1 MTQDIAA
8 DAGFAGLGTGDAKSP
23 FKRWAMLF
31 LMFLFVAGISSLAT
45 ASGQIF
51 SISKNICTGVPSS
64 MDSPQDCEL
73 ATQVSMGTPVY
84 YVITITSPWGQA
96 QQQVDLIDDYEA
108 EFSPT
113 PGGLFCIDGDTG
125 NAVSHMPSGQPNGIA
140 SVTLNMGQTIHCFVP
155 GTFNAVPP
163 GQSGNS
169 ENTVTGI
176 NKDKY
181 DLSADVET
189 KVLNTTPL
197 NADLSITKTADSSQL
212 NVTGS
217 SDTLTYTIT
226 ITNNGTADV
235 DVGDFFK
242 LYDKLSLLPNGVPF
256 NVDFAGATCTTT
268 VAAANANDPQQTEC
282 LDPAG
287 PNLYGSPPTLVG
299 TTGQTN
305 FFNWGFAPGAD
316 GHINAGDS
324 IVLTITIKIS
334 QLDGLDCVAAL
345 NADGLR
351 NTAFFNLTNSTNGT
365 AYSEINNL
373 NNTASVDTAITT
385 GQTNVVPGCGKSHL
399 RLTKKRIAPA
409 DPVAWGAPVT
419 YEITIENASV
429 PNQPITINQKDLQ
442 DWVTQGINTPSF
454 TATHLG
460 TGCVTASDPGLCA
473 SFNANSPTVNDYT
486 PLTFAYYGHTQKA
499 WDSVDPITLN
509 HGENIILKTQFV
521 YEKPDCS
528 TVPNAKIRPIFN
540 TAKITYMATPYG
552 GKLLPPSVTFT
563 QDDTAMIQM
572 EKVKPCDFTVT
583 KDVKNEGGAQLQ
595 FGVPFDYIVTYTNNG
610 PDRDIGTIMDAVRID
625 IPGYASSLPFTSSFK
640 CSSPTGGVSGFNSSG
655 GYSSGFAVNTTT
667 PAQGSPAA
675 NIGSNVNFQQGST
688 LECQITMTVNR
699 PPFNDK
705 FCTTKPAKFENL
717 ALMDTTNPFN
727 NNIFWPPSSTYT
739 FGAYN
744 NPPVQNVNWATASLD
759 LPKCWD
765 AIINKSAS
773 VAGLP
778 QTNAPWTY
786 PGNPNAIN
794 YSITTTNTSQGTW
807 GDPTDPNPGWVVTDG
822 FVDPSNTGI
831 PSAYYDN
838 TNVQQGHSSP
848 LAPVCNAAG
857 WCWPTAPH
865 DGTSTIGVKN
875 LTPGENGV
883 WNIQY
888 TGKIKNGEDV
898 MNCAEVSLPA
908 GTETDA
914 QFYSNFDPKETK
926 RDCVKIPVVEVTK
939 IPVIKVIDDQTGA
952 GIKDAGPFGFSA
964 SCSPFPLQTVSST
977 FSLSTTSPTG
987 TSPIHNIYPVP
998 VNSTSCTITET
1009 STPAVPNAAIKACQ
1023 AQLGR
1028 GATAV
1033 WQTAGSPTTLTGPLS
1048 QNVDTVKIVNSLVC
1062 VPPKP
1067 VKLTIIKRVENPTLP
1082 NGQVIPPLAFPID
1095 VNCSPA
1101 ATPNTISL
1109 SAGTVQGQGTVLV
1122 QPGATCTVTEPN
1134 PPIPPLVYEYCRG
1147 KGMKAQWVTNYFP
1160 ANPIVVG
1167 PRGASVTV
1175 SNKWECV
1182 GDKESAVI
1190 KVTKILKTPFD
1201 LPRDVLNSLTFTINA
1216 NCTPAATPSSINI
1229 IAGQTAVFNVQLGA
1243 VCTFT
1248 ETLPP
1253 MPDAFYKY
1261 CERRGMVP
1269 EWNPPVFAP
1278 GASVTIK
1285 KREQSLEVI
1294 NTFKCVKKVPD
1305 PYGTVN
1311 LIKRVDTTGM
1321 PAPVNLPPQN
1331 YTINIACAPGP
1342 VLPSSV
1348 TLSAGTTPGTGSFS
1362 APIGAVCTMTEP
1374 TPSMPA
1380 AITAYCRSIGATG
1393 AVWDLPTI
1401 PPVTVSG
1408 RSQTIAIVNKWH
1420 CTPVINPKGSLEV
1433 IKEVTNTVP
1442 GVLIPPQTYPIT
1454 VSCAPATGGPATVT
1468 QLPLSGWPGA
1478 SGMVNNIP
1486 VGSTCTVTEQ
1496 TPSTPA
1502 LLANMCANQGK
1513 TFQWDPPVYVPASGS
1528 TTIVAGVNVVRVK
1541 NTWSCVGG
1549 TTTLTV
1555 TKRISNPGSFVLTN
1569 MNFSVTANCTP
1580 GGINTQAV
1588 NNGSGMGSVG
1598 FTVPVGAICTV
1609 TENTPLPTF
1618 PAAADQ
1624 SCGPGKKAAWK
1635 PPFLGPN
1642 NGTVTVGASG
1652 AQVFVTNAWECVPIA
1667 TAELEII
1674 KSFTT
1679 PALPVPWPQTMWT
1692 FNANCNPAASQT
1704 VVNIN
1709 TNSSSGTTITG
1720 SNANPITVPIGAT
1733 CVIVEPA
1740 ASLPVFSSAM
1750 SGIISTTHCGGT
1762 GHPEWNSPTYTYNGQ
1777 TTATPPTITAAAGVN
1792 TVRVNNSWSC
1802 VPNTPAGNQLE
1813 ILKSVQGPLGTVA
1826 VPPKFSADYIIQ
1838 SNCSTASTPGS
1849 VSLNAQSDGTSDSDV
1864 FSVAAGANCNLM
1876 ETAMPAFPAAAYT
1889 YCTTWG
1895 GNGVPIW
1902 EAPTFTPSSNVTI
1915 GSSGVQTVNVLN
1927 KWKCVMNHPWML
1939 NVIKTVQGPAGAP
1952 PLPVLPYVITRNC
1965 TGVAANGGTP
1975 TGSVTIN
1982 TATTSTAVGLG
1993 GLVTVGAHC
2002 ALSEVQPPL
2011 PQSAQTYCDTAS
2023 PGSMAKWN
2031 DPVYSLPLP
2040 IAGDFPTN
2048 NKTVTV
2054 TNSWFC
2060 LSSAKVAPKKKKKP
2074 KFKINIGIG
2083 IGGGGGGGDKPK
2095 PPRDPQ
2101 PRP

>member
-8 DAGFAGLGTGDAKSP
+8 DAGFAGLGSGDSKSP
-23 FKRWAMLF
+23 IKRWAMLF

-64 MDSPQDCEL
+64 MDDPQDCEL

-96 QQQVDLIDDYEA
+96 QQQVDLIDDYKP

-125 NAVSHMPSGQPNGIA
+125 NAVSHIPSSQPNGIA

-155 GTFNAVPP
+155 GTFNAP
-163 GQSGNS
+163 GNS
-169 ENTVTGI
+169 ENTVTGK
-176 NKDKY
+176 NNDKY
-181 DLSADVET
+181 DADADVET
-189 KVLNTTPL
+189 KVQSTTPL

-212 NVTGS
+212 NVTGG

-226 ITNNGTADV
+226 ITNNGPADV
-235 DVGDFFK
+235 DVGDYFK

-268 VAAANANDPQQTEC
+268 VAAANTSDPQQTEC

-324 IVLTITIKIS
+324 IVLTITVKIS

-365 AYSEINNL
+365 AYSEIDNL

-385 GQTNVVPGCGKSHL
+385 GQTNVVAGCGSSHL
-399 RLTKKRIAPA
+399 RLTKRRISPA
-409 DPVAWGAPVT
+409 DPVAWGATVT

-460 TGCVTASDPGLCA
+460 TSCSTATISGGCS

-486 PLTFAYYGHTQKA
+486 PLTFSYYGHTQKA

-509 HGENIILKTQFV
+509 HGENIVLKTQFV

-528 TVPNAKIRPIFN
+528 TVPNAKVRPIFN

-595 FGVPFDYIVTYTNNG
+595 FGVPFVYTVTYTNNG

-675 NIGSNVNFQQGST
+675 NIGSNVNFPQGST
-688 LECQITMTVNR
+688 LVCQITMTVER
-699 PPFNDK
+699 PPFNDR
-705 FCTTKPAKFENL
+705 FCTTTPAKFENL

-739 FGAYN
+739 SGAYN

-807 GDPTDPNPGWVVTDG
+807 GDVTNPNPGWVVTDG
-822 FVDPSNTGI
+822 FVDPSNPGI
-831 PSAYYDN
+831 PSAYYNN

-848 LAPVCNAAG
+848 LAPVCNVAG

-865 DGTSTIGVKN
+865 DGTSQIGVKN

-888 TGKIKNGEDV
+888 TGPIKNGQDV

-939 IPVIKVIDDQTGA
+939 IPVQKIVDDQTGA
-952 GIKDAGPFGFSA
+952 GIKDAGPFGFSV
-964 SCSPFPLQTVSST
+964 SCSPFPLQTVSSA

-987 TSPIHNIYPVP
+987 ASPIHNIYPVP

-1033 WQTAGSPTTLTGPLS
+1033 WQTTGSPTTLTGPLS

-1067 VKLTIIKRVENPTLP
+1067 VKLTIIKRVENPSLP

-1109 SAGTVQGQGTVLV
+1109 TAGTLQGQGTVLV
-1122 QPGATCTVTEPN
+1122 QPGATCTVSEPN
-1134 PPIPPLVYEYCRG
+1134 PPIPPLVYEYCRSQ
-1147 KGMKAQWVTNYFP
+1147 GMKAQWVTTYSP

-1167 PRGASVTV
+1167 QRGASVTV

-1190 KVTKILKTPFD
+1190 KVTKILKTPMD
-1201 LPRDVLNSLTFTINA
+1201 LPRDILNSLTFTINA

-1229 IAGQTAVFNVQLGA
+1229 TAGQTAVFNVQLGA
-1243 VCTFT
+1243 ICTFT

-1269 EWNPPVFAP
+1269 EWNTPVFAP

-1285 KREQSLEVI
+1285 KKVQSLEVI

-1311 LIKRVDTTGM
+1311 LLKRVDSGPM
-1321 PAPVNLPPQN
+1321 PAPVNLPAQN
-1331 YTINIACAPGP
+1331 YTINIACTPGP

-1362 APIGAVCTMTEP
+1362 APIGAVCSMTEP

-1380 AITAYCRSIGATG
+1380 AITAYCQSIGATG

-1401 PPVTVSG
+1401 PPVTISG
-1408 RSQTIAIVNKWH
+1408 PSQTIAIVNKWH
-1420 CTPVINPKGSLEV
+1420 CTPVLNPKGSLEV

-1442 GVLIPPQTYPIT
+1442 GMLIPPQTYPIT
-1454 VSCAPATGGPATVT
+1454 VSCIPATGGPATVT

-1496 TPSTPA
+1496 TPSTPSI
-1502 LLANMCANQGK
+1502 LANMCANQGK

-1549 TTTLTV
+1549 TGMLSVVKTVNTPQGAMQFPQKSWLINTNCTPAGSASSVTVTTGATGNASVSSLPGSITAPIGADCTISETQPGPAMLPSWAASHCAIPANGGGTPSWDVPTYTIGGQTTMTPPVVEITAGNQTVTVTNAWHCLPNMGTLTV
-1555 TKRISNPGSFVLTN
+1555 KKILKTKIPPGPTYQWTSENWTVNTNCSPNSTPTALTLTTGTGYN
-1569 MNFSVTANCTP
+1569 WLTAEDSVVAPLN
-1580 GGINTQAV
+1580 AV
-1588 NNGSGMGSVG
+1588 
-1598 FTVPVGAICTV
+1598 CTV
-1609 TENTPLPTF
+1609 TEDITNFPTVF
-1618 PAAADQ
+1618 PPYAANYCTD
-1624 SCGPGKKAAWK
+1624 G
-1635 PPFLGPN
+1635 
-1642 NGTVTVGASG
+1642 
-1652 AQVFVTNAWECVPIA
+1652 
-1667 TAELEII
+1667 
-1674 KSFTT
+1674 TT
-1679 PALPVPWPQTMWT
+1679 PKWDA
-1692 FNANCNPAASQT
+1692 
-1704 VVNIN
+1704 
-1709 TNSSSGTTITG
+1709 
-1720 SNANPITVPIGAT
+1720 
-1733 CVIVEPA
+1733 
-1740 ASLPVFSSAM
+1740 
-1750 SGIISTTHCGGT
+1750 
-1762 GHPEWNSPTYTYNGQ
+1762 PTYTYNGQ
-1777 TTATPPTITAAAGVN
+1777 TSSNPPSVTITSAGQTVTVTNTWSCTSSNGHVQIFKKVLGPTLQIPAMPFVINSNCGTPSVPASVTITTSGTGAGGAVSAPVGTGCQFTETLPPFSVAQTAYCLGQNGAVPQWAAPSYSIAQPM
-1792 TVRVNNSWSC
+1792 TVTSTLQNLFVTNDWSC
-1802 VPNTPAGNQLE
+1802 VQPTAPGTIKVYKLVYGPNIPGMYVPPMTQQTYGFASNCASPSTPS
-1813 ILKSVQGPLGTVA
+1813 SVSVTTVA
-1826 VPPKFSADYIIQ
+1826 NGISSQPFVAP
-1838 SNCSTASTPGS
+1838 
-1849 VSLNAQSDGTSDSDV
+1849 VGTS
-1864 FSVAAGANCNLM
+1864 CTIT
-1876 ETAMPAFPAAAYT
+1876 ETLPTAWPQAIIDFCSNRTPS
-1889 YCTTWG
+1889 G
-1895 GNGVPIW
+1895 QVPIW
-1902 EAPTFTPSSNVTI
+1902 EAPTFSIAQP
-1915 GSSGVQTVNVLN
+1915 
-1927 KWKCVMNHPWML
+1927 M
-1939 NVIKTVQGPAGAP
+1939 
-1952 PLPVLPYVITRNC
+1952 
-1965 TGVAANGGTP
+1965 
-1975 TGSVTIN
+1975 
-1982 TATTSTAVGLG
+1982 TATTAI
-1993 GLVTVGAHC
+1993 
-2002 ALSEVQPPL
+2002 Q
-2011 PQSAQTYCDTAS
+2011 
-2023 PGSMAKWN
+2023 
-2031 DPVYSLPLP
+2031 
-2040 IAGDFPTN
+2040 
-2048 NKTVTV
+2048 TVTV
-2054 TNSWFC
+2054 TNRWKCSPPPQ
-2060 LSSAKVAPKKKKKP
+2060 AKKKKP

>member
-8 DAGFAGLGTGDAKSP
+8 DAGFAGLGSGDAKSP

-51 SISKNICTGVPSS
+51 SISKNICAGVPSS
-64 MDSPQDCEL
+64 MDDPQDCEL

-96 QQQVDLIDDYEA
+96 QQQVDLIDDYKP

-113 PGGLFCIDGDTG
+113 PGGFFCIDGDTG
-125 NAVSHMPSGQPNGIA
+125 NPVSHMPSGQPNGIA

-155 GTFNAVPP
+155 GTFNAP
-163 GQSGNS
+163 GNS
-169 ENTVTGI
+169 ENTVTGK
-176 NKDKY
+176 NNDKY
-181 DLSADVET
+181 DADADVET
-189 KVLNTTPL
+189 NVKNTTPL
-197 NADLSITKTADSSQL
+197 NADLSISKTADFSQL
-212 NVTGS
+212 NVTGGP
-217 SDTLTYTIT
+217 DTLTYTIT
-226 ITNNGTADV
+226 IKNNGPADV
-235 DVGDFFK
+235 DVGDYFK

-256 NVDFAGATCTTT
+256 NVEFDSAICAVT
-268 VAAANANDPQQTEC
+268 VDPANINDAQQTQC

-287 PNLYGSPPTLVG
+287 PNLYGSSPTLVG

-324 IVLTITIKIS
+324 IVLTITVKIW

-365 AYSEINNL
+365 AYSEIGNL
-373 NNTASVDTAITT
+373 NNTDSVDTAITT
-385 GQTNVVPGCGKSHL
+385 GQTNVVAGCGSSHL
-399 RLTKKRIAPA
+399 RLTKKRISPA
-409 DPVAWGAPVT
+409 DPVAWGANVT

-460 TGCVTASDPGLCA
+460 TTCSTATISGGCS

-486 PLTFAYYGHTQKA
+486 SLTFSYYGHTQKA

-509 HGENIILKTQFV
+509 HGENIVLKTQFV

-583 KDVKNEGGAQLQ
+583 KKVKNPGGAQLQ
-595 FGVPFDYIVTYTNNG
+595 FGVPFDYYVTYTNNG

-625 IPGYASSLPFTSSFK
+625 IPGYASSLPFTSSFT
-640 CSSPTGGVSGFNSSG
+640 CSSSTGVGNFNSSG

-675 NIGSNVNFQQGST
+675 NIGSNVNFPQGST
-688 LECQITMTVNR
+688 LVCHITMTVER
-699 PPFNDK
+699 PPFNDR
-705 FCTTKPAKFENL
+705 FCTTTPAKFENL

-739 FGAYN
+739 SGAYN

-807 GDPTDPNPGWVVTDG
+807 GDATSPNPGWVVTDG

-831 PSAYYDN
+831 PSAYYNN

-865 DGTSTIGVKN
+865 DGTSQIGVKN

-888 TGKIKNGEDV
+888 TGPIKNGEDV

-908 GTETDA
+908 GTEADA
-914 QFYSNFDPKETK
+914 QFYSNFNPKEAK

-939 IPVIKVIDDQTGA
+939 IPVVKVIDDQTGA

-964 SCSPFPLQTVSST
+964 SCSPFPLQMVSSS

-998 VNSTSCTITET
+998 VNSTNCTITET

-1082 NGQVIPPLAFPID
+1082 NGQVIPPLAFPIA
-1095 VNCSPA
+1095 VNCTPTA
-1101 ATPNTISL
+1101 ATPNTL
-1109 SAGTVQGQGTVLV
+1109 TLTPGGPQAQDTVLV
-1122 QPGATCTVTEPN
+1122 QPGSVCTVTEPN

-1147 KGMKAQWVTNYFP
+1147 KGMKAQWVTNYSP
-1160 ANPIVVG
+1160 ANP
-1167 PRGASVTV
+1167 VTV
-1175 SNKWECV
+1175 GAAGATVVVNNKWECV

-1216 NCTPAATPSSINI
+1216 NCTPTATPSSINI

-1269 EWNPPVFAP
+1269 EWNTPVFAP

-1285 KREQSLEVI
+1285 KKVQSLEVI
-1294 NTFKCVKKVPD
+1294 NTFKCVKRVRD

-1331 YTINIACAPGP
+1331 YTINIACTPGP

-1348 TLSAGTTPGTGSFS
+1348 TLSAGTTPGAGSFS

-1374 TPSMPA
+1374 APPMPA
-1380 AITAYCRSIGATG
+1380 AITAYCQSIGATG
-1393 AVWDLPTI
+1393 AVWDLPAI
-1401 PPVTVSG
+1401 PPLTISG
-1408 RSQTIAIVNKWH
+1408 PSQTIAIVNKWH
-1420 CTPVINPKGSLEV
+1420 CTPVLNPLGSLEV

-1442 GVLIPPQTYPIT
+1442 GMLIPPQTYPIT

-1468 QLPLSGWPGA
+1468 QLPLWGWPGA

-1502 LLANMCANQGK
+1502 ILANMCANQGK

-1528 TTIVAGVNVVRVK
+1528 TTIVAGVNVIRVK
-1541 NTWSCVGG
+1541 NTWSCVSGPTG
-1549 TTTLTV
+1549 TLSVVKTV
-1555 TKRISNPGSFVLTN
+1555 NTPQGAVQFPQTSWLINT
-1569 MNFSVTANCTP
+1569 NCTP
-1580 GGINTQAV
+1580 A
-1588 NNGSGMGSVG
+1588 GSASSVTVTTGATGNASVSSLPGSI
-1598 FTVPVGAICTV
+1598 TAPIGADCTV
-1609 TENTPLPTF
+1609 SETQPGAAMLPYWAAGYCASPLNGGGTASWDVPTYTVNGQTTTTPPVVDIT
-1618 PAAADQ
+1618 AGNQ
-1624 SCGPGKKAAWK
+1624 
-1635 PPFLGPN
+1635 
-1642 NGTVTVGASG
+1642 TVT
-1652 AQVFVTNAWECVPIA
+1652 VTNAWSCKANNGQINLTKVVQGPTAQLPSMTFTINAACTPVASVSSAAITTSYPHSGTAGGPIVA
-1667 TAELEII
+1667 PVGANCTLSEAQ
-1674 KSFTT
+1674 
-1679 PALPVPWPQTMWT
+1679 PLPV
-1692 FNANCNPAASQT
+1692 NAAMAAFCP
-1704 VVNIN
+1704 IN
-1709 TNSSSGTTITG
+1709 
-1720 SNANPITVPIGAT
+1720 
-1733 CVIVEPA
+1733 
-1740 ASLPVFSSAM
+1740 
-1750 SGIISTTHCGGT
+1750 
-1762 GHPEWNSPTYTYNGQ
+1762 
-1777 TTATPPTITAAAGVN
+1777 TTATWQTWPPVNVTITAAPQNV
-1792 TVRVNNSWSC
+1792 TVTNIWSC
-1802 VPNTPAGNQLE
+1802 VPNAPAGNQLE

-1864 FSVAAGANCNLM
+1864 FSVTAGANCNLT
-1876 ETAMPAFPAAAYT
+1876 EPAMPAFPTTAYT

-1952 PLPVLPYVITRNC
+1952 PLPVLPYVINRNC

-1975 TGSVTIN
+1975 TGLVTVN
-1982 TATTSTAVGLG
+1982 TATTSTAVSLG

-2002 ALSEVQPPL
+2002 TLSEVQPPL

-2031 DPVYSLPLP
+2031 DPVYSLPMP
-2040 IAGDFPTN
+2040 IAGDFPAN

-2054 TNSWFC
+2054 TNSWYC

-2083 IGGGGGGGDKPK
+2083 IGGGGGGGDKPDR
-2095 PPRDPQ
+2095 PRDPQ